1 MATTR
6 NPVAGGPACDPH
18 APNCCI
24 PHSPTRQRV
33 GRRSR
38 SNDHLVFFV
47 VRRTAAIPFS
57 VVGIGDLIPVLSKI
71 TDNKLNGSSYLSCQ
85 ILFECIPVV
94 LIKMIIQLKSLLV
107 MIHSKLGYETI

>member
-71 TDNKLNGSSYLSCQ
+71 TDNKLNGSSYFELSNT
-85 ILFECIPVV
+85 IRVYPR
-94 LIKMIIQLKSLLV
+94 SLDKDD
-107 MIHSKLGYETI
+107 HSTQEPPSDDT

>member
-38 SNDHLVFFV
+38 SDHLVFFV

-71 TDNKLNGSSYLSCQ
+71 TDNKLNGSSYFELSNT
-85 ILFECIPVV
+85 IRVYPR
-94 LIKMIIQLKSLLV
+94 SLDKDD
-107 MIHSKLGYETI
+107 HSTQEPPSDDT